1 MGNNSTENNKDKS
14 ENTENINEDNRVDT
28 ENNCNTDIK
37 AECKPNNEDDY
48 KIYNYIKEHIGV
60 FLTAISM
67 IVAGISFF
75 INMVSYALKKF
86 ELSKWNIDLN
96 ELDLPISKNFIY
108 YIIFSLIAFTICI
121 FLNMKVSKLIK
132 EYYILEA
139 QYIYSRTYISKLK
152 AKYKKINKSRNK
164 ENKINIKNKIKDT
177 PKGIRKSR
185 FSSLTPF
192 IWAALL
198 NFISIYLIFRMLL
211 NIEQELYY
219 IEIYDTIYLY
229 VIISF
234 IITIFVCY
242 LNRHDICFDKK
253 RLKIDAEITTQEIL
267 YGDRDISELES
278 KINSLKFLESKINS
292 LIRYNKKESNKY
304 LISDENIKLSFIILL
319 FYIIVCFVFFPFIS
333 VKYLNISQNTFW
345 IYSDT
350 NATYA
355 VVYNESNKYVLK
367 EAEIDGDKLYIN
379 LSNQRIIESKDM
391 IMEQM
396 SFDEVIKVDS
406 KKQE

>member
-48 KIYNYIKEHIGV
+48 KIYAYIKEHMGV

-67 IVAGISFF
+67 LVAGISFF

-177 PKGIRKSR
+177 PKGIKKSR
-185 FSSLTPF
+185 FSSLNPF

-219 IEIYDTIYLY
+219 IGIYDTIYLY

-234 IITIFVCY
+234 IITIYVCY

-278 KINSLKFLESKINS
+278 KINSFK
-292 LIRYNKKESNKY
+292 YNKKESKKY
-304 LISDENIKLSFIILL
+304 LISDKNIKQSFIILL
-319 FYIIVCFVFFPFIS
+319 FYIIVYFVFVPFIS

-350 NATYA
+350 NVTYA
-355 VVYNESNKYVLK
+355 IVYNESNKYVLK
-367 EAEIDGDKLYIN
+367 EAEIDGNKLYIN

-396 SFDEVIKVDS
+396 SFDEVIKIDN
-406 KKQE
+406 KRQK